1 MEYFTL
7 NRLITALSLCL
18 ALSACGGNNDKTTP
32 VPPSPPVTAP
42 EDDCNSELQHSS
54 CVLEPEQS
62 LTVNINDSQDVD
74 VIAMTI
80 SVAGIYQVT
89 FSSELSI
96 SATLSD
102 ALGEAFILDINKSD
116 SEDYVTF
123 VPLQSGDYI
132 FVVQASDTITGS
144 VTLSASLAPDTDE
157 DGLADA
163 QELLLGTDPES
174 IDTDSDGLQDGKEY
188 FETGTSPVLADSDG
202 DSFSDFEELW
212 LNTSPLDTSNYPIV
226 NGWSFDGHFVHLDP
240 FSINSPP
247 FINGE
252 VEPMGE
258 SRFFAV
264 EMPTEPPQLRWTK
277 NIDALNTLVSN
288 EQMIVVRGIAGI
300 TAIDSLTGDNLWT
313 DNQLTQAGLHRI
325 FEGHVYVSNAE
336 QSGLHK
342 LYGNYTAA
350 PILETITEPGYAD
363 LNSLVVTDDGMTYL
377 LSGHLLIKLDQQ
389 GNRLW
394 QYPIQHESRN
404 KPGLVLR
411 GDKIYLINNGLK
423 ALDKESGE
431 PDATFK
437 IIDATGG
444 DIIPLRL
451 FAGSSN
457 NLIMVSQQEIINYSI
472 SENTIAWRTPLLVD
486 NVYTY
491 HSLQTKLV
499 PTVRFGELFLHN
511 DSKVISLSEVN
522 GSEIWNWQ
530 LPDNEDS
537 IEALLSTRNHLIV
550 DTENSVYVLNLTTR
564 TLQYTIDAIGKVY
577 IANNGNLYIND
588 RSNDTLTA
596 YNIETDTDGDGLPDW
611 WERLHHLH
619 IANTDDALADADED
633 GLDNLSEFNHNTHP
647 LKADSDEDGLN
658 DNQEI
663 NTYFTHPFIA
673 DTDGD
678 TIPDGQEVSLGT
690 SPISIDTDNDNLPD
704 NWEITHNLDPLNND
718 SSADPDNDGLTN
730 IAEFLYGTLPDNADS
745 NGNGIPDNEEPGLQ
759 LPPSDKDSDHDSLP
773 DNWELL
779 YGLDPNSAS
788 DANLDPD
795 NDGYLNFEEFYLAT
809 NPLITDSFPKQTGWT
824 TRAANGSRNNF
835 VNEKVTYQSITKYAD
850 LPALT
855 DAKLLSYG
863 DFLIQFNQQ
872 LISVWQI
879 SSKEHAWQF
888 TPLNNEDIQDVI
900 INANYAIVS
909 TTLEDSGQVTVLD
922 LESGQLQ
929 HQFSAQLN
937 GMSTQD
943 NLLYAENSTSVYNL
957 DGSTAFVIDS
967 ETDSL
972 LVNESNIYALDSP
985 HRIHIHNRLNG
996 ELLRTI
1002 ELPWNPTYHHV
1013 GGGDV
1018 DTFHHASPLHIDS
1031 KGHLWMSVGDN
1042 EFDWQWIA
1050 PNISNSEFITIA
1062 DNKDYLQFKA
1072 SVYGSHYAKPYDTT
1086 IEDGTSLQNF
1096 ILIPNL
1102 RQAIATR
1109 NSVFTRTDK
1118 TQLLDRDT
1126 ESVLWE
1132 TDINGDMIFSNHHL
1146 FINEGESIHIF
1157 KFE

>member
-1 MEYFTL
+1 M
-7 NRLITALSLCL
+7 NRLIAALSLCAL
-18 ALSACGGNNDKTTP
+18 LSACGGGSGNKTP
-32 VPPSPPVTAP
+32 APPSPPVTAP
-42 EDDCNSELQHSS
+42 EDDCDSDIQNNS

-62 LTVNINDSQDVD
+62 LTVNIDDSQDVD
-74 VIAMTI
+74 IIAMTI
-80 SVAGIYQVT
+80 SVAGIYQLT

-96 SATLSD
+96 VATLSE
-102 ALGEAFILDINKSD
+102 ALGEAFILNINKPAN
-116 SEDYVTF
+116 EDYIAF
-123 VPLQSGDYI
+123 VSLQSGDYI
-132 FVVQASDTITGS
+132 FVVQSSDSITGAI
-144 VTLSASLAPDTDE
+144 TLSASLAPDTDE

-163 QELLLGTDPES
+163 QELLLGTDPIS
-174 IDTDSDGLQDGKEY
+174 IDSDSDGLQDGKEH
-188 FETGTSPVLADSDG
+188 FETGTSPLLADSDG
-202 DSFSDFEELW
+202 DSYSDFEELW
-212 LNTSPLDTSNYPIV
+212 LNTSPLDSSNYPKI
-226 NGWSFDGHFVHLDP
+226 NGWSFDGHYVHLNP
-240 FSINSPP
+240 HSINSSP

-264 EMPTEPPQLRWTK
+264 EMPPESPQIRWTK
-277 NIDALNTLVSN
+277 NIDALNTLVSD
-288 EQMIVVRGIAGI
+288 EQMIVVRGVAGI
-300 TAIDSLTGDNLWT
+300 NAIDSLTGESLWT
-313 DNQLTQAGLHRI
+313 NNQLTQAGLHRI
-325 FEGHVYVSNAE
+325 FEGNVYVSNAE

-350 PILETITEPGYAD
+350 PILETITESGYAD
-363 LNSLVVTDDGMTYL
+363 LNSLVLTDDGMTYL

-389 GNRLW
+389 GNKLW

-423 ALDKESGE
+423 ALDRETGE

-437 IIDATGG
+437 ITDTTGA

-457 NLIMVSQQEIINYSI
+457 NLIMVSQEEIINYSI
-472 SENTIAWRTPLLVD
+472 SQNTITWRTPLLVD

-511 DSKVISLSEVN
+511 DSKVISLSEQN
-522 GSEIWNWQ
+522 GSELWSWQ
-530 LPDNEDS
+530 IPDNEDS
-537 IEALLSTRNHLIV
+537 IDALLSTKNHLIV
-550 DTENSVYVLNLTTR
+550 DTENSVYVINLTTR
-564 TLQYTIDAIGKVY
+564 SLQYTIDAEGKVY

-588 RSNDTLTA
+588 RSSDTLTA
-596 YNIETDTDGDGLPDW
+596 YNIETDTDADGLPDW

-619 IANTDDALADADED
+619 IANPEDALADADND
-633 GLDNLSEFNHNTHP
+633 SLNNLSEFNHNTHP
-647 LKADSDEDGLN
+647 FKADSDEDGLT
-658 DNQEI
+658 DSQEI
-663 NTYFTHPFIA
+663 NTYFTHPLIA

-690 SPISIDTDNDNLPD
+690 SPISIDSDNDNLPD
-704 NWEITHNLDPLNND
+704 DWEINHNLDPLNND
-718 SSADPDNDGLTN
+718 AAADTDNDGLTN

-745 NGNGIPDNEEPGLQ
+745 NGNGIPDSEEPGLQ
-759 LPPSDKDSDHDSLP
+759 LPPSNKDSDGDSLP

-779 YGLDPNSAS
+779 YGMDPNSDS
-788 DANLDPD
+788 DAKLDTD

-809 NPLITDSFPKQTGWT
+809 NPLNSDSFPMQTGWT
-824 TRAANGSRNNF
+824 TRAANGSRSNF
-835 VNEKVTYQSITKYAD
+835 INEKVTYQSISKYAD

-863 DFLIQFNQQ
+863 DFLIQYNQQ
-872 LISVWQI
+872 LVSVWQI
-879 SSKEHAWQF
+879 SSIENTWQF

-900 INANYAIVS
+900 INANNVIIS
-909 TTLEDSGQVTVLD
+909 STLEGSGQVTVLD

-929 HQFSAQLN
+929 QQFSAQLN

-943 NLLYAENSTSVYNL
+943 NLLYAENSATVYNL
-957 DGSTAFVIDS
+957 DGSTAFTIDS

-972 LVNESNIYALDSP
+972 LVNDSNIYALDSP

-1031 KGHLWMSVGDN
+1031 KGHLWLSVGDN

-1062 DNKDYLQFKA
+1062 DNKDYLQFKT
-1072 SVYGSHYAKPYDTT
+1072 SVYGNHYVSPYASTV
-1086 IEDGTSLQNF
+1086 EEGTSLQNF

-1102 RQAIATR
+1102 KQAIATR
-1109 NSVFTRTDK
+1109 NSVFIRTDK
-1118 TQLLDRDT
+1118 TQLLDRET
-1126 ESVLWE
+1126 QTVLWQSE
-1132 TDINGDMIFSNHHL
+1132 TTGEMIFSNQHL